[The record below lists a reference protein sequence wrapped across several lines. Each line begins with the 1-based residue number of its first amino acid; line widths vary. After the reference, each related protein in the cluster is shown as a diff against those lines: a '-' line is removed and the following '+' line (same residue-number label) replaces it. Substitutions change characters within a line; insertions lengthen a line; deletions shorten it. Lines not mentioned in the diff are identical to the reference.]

1 MERYASAEELQQRIG
16 RLQDAMQQKSMA
28 GALII
33 QRADLFYFS
42 GTGQNGHLFIP
53 ESGEPTLMVKKSL
66 SRAKSESAL
75 KQIIAYSGTE
85 QLIEL
90 VTSQIPENSAIG
102 IEADVL
108 PAALY
113 FRYQKTFENYQLV
126 DLSGIIRQIRAV
138 KSVYEINLMRQA
150 AAVGKLVLDYAKE
163 IIRPGISEVEL
174 AGQLEMQARRHGH
187 QGAVRMRGFNQEL
200 YFGHVMSGDNAAAV
214 SFFDGPTGG
223 SGLNPSY
230 PQGAGTKKISKNE
243 PILVDFVTVVG
254 GYMVDQ
260 TRIFCLGSPAAK
272 LQEAYALAVEIKKT
286 LAERGKAGLCGSALY
301 DLAFAMAEQ
310 AGLEQH
316 FMGCPE
322 PVSFVGHGVGIEL
335 DELPIIARGF
345 KTELQ
350 KGMVFALEPK
360 FIFPGAGTVGIEDTF
375 VVESDN
381 LEQLTTYSDQL
392 QIL

>member
-1 MERYASAEELQQRIG
+1 MESYASAEELQQRIDK
-16 RLQDAMQQKSMA
+16 LQAAMQQNSLA

-42 GTGQNGHLFIP
+42 GTGQNGHLFVP
-53 ESGEPTLMVKKSL
+53 ASGEPTLLVKKTL
-66 SRAKSESAL
+66 SRARSESAL
-75 KQIIAYSGTE
+75 KKIIAYNGTE
-85 QLIEL
+85 QLKE
-90 VTSQIPENSAIG
+90 VVASQIPEQSVIG
-102 IEADVL
+102 VEADVL

-113 FRYQKTFENYQLV
+113 LRYKKIFAGYHLI
-126 DLSGIIRQIRAV
+126 DLSGIIREIRAV
-138 KSVYEINLMRQA
+138 KSAYEINLMRQA
-150 AAVGKLVLDYAKE
+150 AAVGKLVFDYARE
-163 IIRPGISEVEL
+163 IIKPGMSEVEL
-174 AGQLEMQARRHGH
+174 AGQLELQARRHGH

-200 YFGHVMSGDNAAAV
+200 YFGHVLSGSNAAAA

-230 PQGAGTKKISKNE
+230 PQGAGTKKIGNNE
-243 PILVDFVTVVG
+243 PILVDFVTVIG

-260 TRIFCLGSPAAK
+260 TRIFCLGSPATK

-286 LAERGKAGLCGSALY
+286 LTEKGKAGVCGSALY

-310 AGLEQH
+310 AGLDQH
-316 FMGCPE
+316 FMGCPD

-335 DELPIIARGF
+335 DELPVIARGF
-345 KTELQ
+345 QIELQ

-375 VVESDN
+375 VVGADN
-381 LEQLTTYSDQL
+381 LEQLTDCSDHL

>member
-1 MERYASAEELQQRIG
+1 MESYTPQEELQQRIG
-16 RLQDAMQQKSMA
+16 KLQEALQKESLA
-28 GALII
+28 GALIV

-53 ESGEPTLMVKKSL
+53 ASGEPTLLVKKSL
-66 SRAKSESAL
+66 TRAKAESAL
-75 KQIIAYSGTE
+75 KTIIPYSGTE
-85 QLIEL
+85 QLKDL
-90 VTSQIPENSAIG
+90 VTSQIPEKTAIG

-113 FRYQKTFENYQLV
+113 FRYQKTFAGYQLV
-126 DLSGIIRQIRAV
+126 DLSGIIRQIRAI
-138 KSVYEINLMRQA
+138 KSAYELGLMRQA
-150 AAVGKLVLDYAKE
+150 AAVGKLVFDYAKE
-163 IIRPGISEVEL
+163 IIKPGMSEVEL
-174 AGQLEMQARRHGH
+174 AGQLELQARRHGH

-200 YFGHVMSGDNAAAV
+200 YFGHVMSGDNAAAA

-230 PQGAGTKKISKNE
+230 PQGAGFSKIIKNE
-243 PILVDFVTVVG
+243 PILVDFVTVIG

-260 TRIFCLGSPAAK
+260 TRIYCLGQPAVK
-272 LQEAYALAVEIKKT
+272 LQEAYAIAVEIKKS
-286 LAERGKAGLCGSALY
+286 LAVKGKAGICGSALY
-301 DLAFAMAEQ
+301 DQAFALAKQ

-335 DELPIIARGF
+335 DEMPVIARGF
-345 KTELQ
+345 KVTLE

-360 FIFPGAGTVGIEDTF
+360 FVFPGTGTVGIEDTF
-375 VVESDN
+375 VVGANN
-381 LEQLTTYSDQL
+381 LEQLTSYSDQL

>member
-1 MERYASAEELQQRIG
+1 MENYASAEELQQRISN
-16 RLQDAMQQKSMA
+16 LQKEMQNKSLA

-53 ESGEPTLMVKKSL
+53 ASGEPTLLVKKSL
-66 SRAKSESAL
+66 DRAKSESAL
-75 KQIIAYSGTE
+75 KKIVAFSGTE
-85 QLIEL
+85 QLKEV
-90 VTSQIPENSAIG
+90 VTSQIPEKSAIG

-113 FRYQKTFENYQLV
+113 FRYQKIFADYQLV
-126 DLSGIIRQIRAV
+126 DLSGVIRQIRAV

-150 AAVGKLVLDYAKE
+150 AAVGKLVFDYARE
-163 IIRPGISEVEL
+163 IIKPGMSEVEL

-243 PILVDFVTVVG
+243 PILVDFVTVIG

-260 TRIFCLGSPAAK
+260 TRIFCLGSPVAK
-272 LQEAYALAVEIKKT
+272 LQEAYALAVEIKQT
-286 LAERGKAGLCGSALY
+286 LAKMGKAGICGSTLY
-301 DLAFAMAEQ
+301 DLAFTMAEQ

-335 DELPIIARGF
+335 DELPVIARGY
-345 KTELQ
+345 KIELQ

-375 VVESDN
+375 VVGADY
-381 LEQLTTYSDQL
+381 LEQLTDYSDHL